1 MSIFENDERNGKEGS
16 YKRRTIILEKVK
28 DMGNLKGFALL
39 RLCVWFAVPCVECKK
54 TINFLLKIIHDRK
67 IK

>member
-28 DMGNLKGFALL
+28 GMGNLKGFALL
-39 RLCVWFAVPCVECKK
+39 RLCVWFAVTCVECKK
-54 TINFLLKIIHDRK
+54 KRLISF
-67 IK
+67 